1 MSEGGGEAPSESGK
15 MGKFHVRPEAVS
27 GDRVVFDAQET
38 RHLVRVLRLRPGEI
52 VHAVDGRG
60 SEFAVR
66 LEFLEGRAA
75 IGQILSRSDRRTE
88 SPFPIT
94 LAQGIPKGE
103 KMEWI
108 VRTVTELGAVRVLPL
123 LTERVIVRLPLSR
136 WRERQRR
143 WQRVAKEAAKQ
154 CGRSVIPAV
163 ELVRT
168 LDEFIAEGHRAE
180 LAICLWEGERQEL
193 REILASVSGTP
204 ASALVVVGP
213 EGGLAINEVELLLRH
228 GVRAAGLG
236 PRILRT
242 ETAGP
247 VGVALLQARF
257 GDI

>member
-1 MSEGGGEAPSESGK
+1 

-38 RHLVRVLRLRPGEI
+38 RHLIRVLRLRPGEI
-52 VHAVDGRG
+52 VHAVDGQG
-60 SEFAVR
+60 SEFVAR
-66 LEFLEGRAA
+66 LEFLEGREAV
-75 IGQILSRSDRRTE
+75 GQILSRSDRRTE

-123 LTERVIVRLPLSR
+123 LTERVIVRLPRSR

-143 WQRVAKEAAKQ
+143 WQRVAKEASKQ

-163 ELVRT
+163 EPVRT
-168 LDEFIAEGHRAE
+168 LDELIAEGHRAE
-180 LAICLWEGERQEL
+180 LSICLWEGERQGL
-193 REILASVSGTP
+193 RAILASVSGTP

-213 EGGLAINEVELLLRH
+213 EGGLAVKEVELLRRQ
-228 GVRAAGLG
+228 GVRTAGLG

-247 VGVALLQARF
+247 AGVALLQARF
-257 GDI
+257 GDL

>member
-1 MSEGGGEAPSESGK
+1 

-38 RHLVRVLRLRPGEI
+38 RHLVRVLRLGPGA
-52 VHAVDGRG
+52 VVQAVDGQG
-60 SEFAVR
+60 SEFTVR
-66 LEFLEGRAA
+66 LESLQGREAL
-75 IGQILSRSDRRTE
+75 GRILARSDRRTE
-88 SPFPIT
+88 SPCAIT

-108 VRTVTELGAVRVLPL
+108 VKSVTELGVASVVPL
-123 LTERVIVRLPLSR
+123 LTERTIVSLPLSR

-163 ELVRT
+163 EPVLT
-168 LDEFIAEGHRAE
+168 LGEFAESRPSAD
-180 LAICLWEGERQEL
+180 LALCLWEGEPQGL
-193 REILASVSGTP
+193 RSVLDSVLGSP
-204 ASALVVVGP
+204 ASALLAVGP
-213 EGGLAINEVELLLRH
+213 EGGLAVNEVERLRAH
-228 GVRAAGLG
+228 GFRTAGLG

-257 GDI
+257 GDL